1 MSSIC
6 VLGNFVADNSFYADQ
21 LPSKGQTL
29 FGSGYQ
35 VGPGGKGSN
44 QAIAAARLGSK
55 VSFLGKIGDDA
66 NGQMAIE
73 LYKKNQID
81 PSTVFISKDFPTGVA
96 GIMIN
101 KLDGTN
107 AIIVYPGASMEI
119 TIEEVNK
126 FSNILLNC
134 KVFLTQLEIKKEV
147 TLHALKIAKKDN
159 AITILN
165 PAPAIKIEDEFFKYI
180 DFFTPNETEAE
191 FYVGKKIET
200 YDQAK
205 EAGEFFLKKGV
216 KNSIVTLGD
225 KGIFFSNKETR
236 YSLPAL
242 DLKSNVLDTTGA
254 GDCFNGALA
263 SGLEQGMEI
272 KKCLNYAIKA
282 SGISTTKKGAAEAMP
297 YSKDLIK
304 INFQA

>member
-21 LPSKGQTL
+21 LPIKGQTL

-44 QAIAAARLGSK
+44 QAIAAARLGST
-55 VSFLGKIGDDA
+55 VSFLGKVGNDS
-66 NGQMAIE
+66 NGQMALE

-81 PSTVFISKDFPTGVA
+81 LKTVFISKDFPTGVA

-101 KLDGTN
+101 KSDGSN

-119 TIEEVNK
+119 TIEEVNQ
-126 FSNILLNC
+126 FSNILSNC

-147 TLHALKIAKKDN
+147 TLHSLKIAKKSN
-159 AITILN
+159 AVTILN

-205 EAGEFFLKKGV
+205 DAGDFFLKKGV
-216 KNSIVTLGD
+216 KNSVITLGE
-225 KGIFFSNKETR
+225 KGIYFSNEGDSF
-236 YSLPAL
+236 SLPAL
-242 DLKSNVLDTTGA
+242 NLKGKVVDTTGA
-254 GDCFNGALA
+254 GDSFNGALA
-263 SGLEQGMEI
+263 SGLEKGMEI
-272 KKCLNYAIKA
+272 KESLHYAIKA
-282 SGISTTKKGAAEAMP
+282 SGISTTKKGAADSMP
-297 YSKDLIK
+297 YHKDL
-304 INFQA
+304 F

>member
-6 VLGNFVADNSFYADQ
+6 VLGNFVADNSFYADE
-21 LPSKGQTL
+21 LPKKGQTL
-29 FGSGYQ
+29 FGSDHQ

-44 QAIAAARLGSK
+44 QAIAAVRLGST
-55 VSFLGKIGDDA
+55 VSFLGKIGEDI

-73 LYKKNQID
+73 LYKKNKID
-81 PSTVFISKDFPTGVA
+81 PKTVFISKEFPTGVA

-101 KLDGTN
+101 KSDGTN

-119 TIEEVNK
+119 TIEEVNQ
-126 FSNILLNC
+126 FSNLLSNC

-147 TLHALKIAKKDN
+147 TLHSLKLAKKGK

-191 FYVGKKIET
+191 FYVGTKIET

-205 EAGEFFLKKGV
+205 KAGEFFLKKGV
-216 KNSIVTLGD
+216 KNSIITLGE
-225 KGIFFSNKETR
+225 KGIYFSNKTNSF
-236 YSLPAL
+236 SLPAL
-242 DLKSNVLDTTGA
+242 NLKSKVIDTTGA
-254 GDCFNGALA
+254 GDSFNGALA
-263 SGLEQGMEI
+263 SGLEKGMEI
-272 KKCLNYAIKA
+272 RECLNYAIKA
-282 SGISTTKKGAAEAMP
+282 SGISTTKKGAADAMP
-297 YSKDLIK
+297 HLKDIDS
-304 INFQA
+304 A

>member
-1 MSSIC
+1 MSDIC

-44 QAIAAARLGSK
+44 QAIAAVRLGSK
-55 VSFLGKIGDDA
+55 VNFLGKVGDDV

-81 PSTVFISKDFPTGVA
+81 TKTVFVSKDYPTGAA

-101 KLDGTN
+101 KSDGTN

-119 TIEEVNK
+119 TIEEVNQ

-147 TLHALKIAKKDN
+147 TLHSLKIAKKGN

-191 FYVGKKIET
+191 FYVGKKIES
-200 YDQAK
+200 YEQAK

-216 KNSIVTLGD
+216 KNSIITLGE
-225 KGIFFSNKETR
+225 KGIYFVNKENC

-242 DLKSNVLDTTGA
+242 NLKGKVVDTTGA
-254 GDCFNGALA
+254 GDSFNGALA
-263 SGLEQGMEI
+263 SGLEKGMEI
-272 KKCLNYAIKA
+272 KDCLNYAIKA
-282 SGISTTKKGAAEAMP
+282 SGISTTKKGAADAMP
-297 YSKDLIK
+297 YLKDID
-304 INFQA
+304 

>member
-21 LPSKGQTL
+21 LPAKGQTL
-29 FGSGYQ
+29 FGNGYQ

-55 VSFLGKIGDDA
+55 VNFLVKVGDDS

-73 LYKKNQID
+73 LYKKNKID
-81 PSTVFISKDFPTGVA
+81 PKTVFISKDFPTGVA

-101 KLDGTN
+101 KSDGTN
-107 AIIVYPGASMEI
+107 AIIVYPGASMKI

-126 FSNILLNC
+126 FSNIISNC

-147 TLHALKIAKKDN
+147 TLHSLKMAKKGN

-165 PAPAIKIEDEFFKYI
+165 PAPAIKITDEFFNYI

-191 FYVGKKIET
+191 FYVGKKINT

-216 KNSIVTLGD
+216 KNSIITLGE
-225 KGIFFSNKETR
+225 KGIYFLNKDNNF
-236 YSLPAL
+236 SLPAL
-242 DLKSNVLDTTGA
+242 NLKGKVVDTTGA
-254 GDCFNGALA
+254 GDSFNGALA
-263 SGLEQGMEI
+263 SGLEKGMAI
-272 KKCLNYAIKA
+272 KECLNYAIKA
-282 SGISTTKKGAAEAMP
+282 SGVSTTKKGAADAMP
-297 YSKDLIK
+297 FLKDL
-304 INFQA
+304 N

>member
-1 MSSIC
+1 MSDIC

-44 QAIAAARLGSK
+44 QAIAAVRLGSK
-55 VSFLGKIGDDA
+55 VNFLGKVGDDA

-81 PSTVFISKDFPTGVA
+81 SKTVFVSKDYPTGAA

-101 KLDGTN
+101 KSDGTN

-119 TIEEVNK
+119 TIEEVNQ
-126 FSNILLNC
+126 FSNILLNS

-147 TLHALKIAKKDN
+147 TLHSLKIAKKGN

-191 FYVGKKIET
+191 FYVGKKIES
-200 YDQAK
+200 YEQAK

-216 KNSIVTLGD
+216 KNSIITLGE
-225 KGIFFSNKETR
+225 KGIYFVNKKNS

-242 DLKSNVLDTTGA
+242 NLKGKVVDTTGA
-254 GDCFNGALA
+254 GDSFNGALA
-263 SGLEQGMEI
+263 SGLEKGMEI
-272 KKCLNYAIKA
+272 KDCLNYAIKA
-282 SGISTTKKGAAEAMP
+282 SGISTTKKGAADAMP
-297 YSKDLIK
+297 YLKDID
-304 INFQA
+304 